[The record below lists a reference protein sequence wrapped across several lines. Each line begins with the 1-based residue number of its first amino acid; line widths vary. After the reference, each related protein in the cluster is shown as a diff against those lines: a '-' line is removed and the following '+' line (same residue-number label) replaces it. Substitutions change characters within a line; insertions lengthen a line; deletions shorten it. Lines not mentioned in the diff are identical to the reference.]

1 MGILEKLRLDGKNAY
16 VTGGARGIG
25 KAIACALSEA
35 GANVAVIDTDFL
47 EAEKTARWLRAGGN
61 GAVAIRADVTDA
73 EDAERM
79 VREAVQAFGSL
90 DIAVNNAGICHNEPA
105 EEMSLTWWNRVISVN
120 LTGVFL
126 SAQASGRQMIRQG
139 TGGAIL
145 NTASMS
151 AHIVNTPQPQCAYNA
166 SKAGVVQLTKSLA
179 VEWCRDGIRVNCISP
194 GYIGTELTRNSPT
207 LSPLVEQWEA
217 ASPLGRIGRPEELQ
231 AVAVY
236 LASGAATFTTGADF
250 VVDGAFTCV

>member
-90 DIAVNNAGICHNEPA
+90 DIAVNNAGICHIEPA
-105 EEMSLTWWNRVISVN
+105 
-120 LTGVFL
+120 
-126 SAQASGRQMIRQG
+126 
-139 TGGAIL
+139 
-145 NTASMS
+145 
-151 AHIVNTPQPQCAYNA
+151 
-166 SKAGVVQLTKSLA
+166 
-179 VEWCRDGIRVNCISP
+179 
-194 GYIGTELTRNSPT
+194 
-207 LSPLVEQWEA
+207 
-217 ASPLGRIGRPEELQ
+217 
-231 AVAVY
+231 
-236 LASGAATFTTGADF
+236 
-250 VVDGAFTCV
+250 